1 MSKHLIAIVGPT
13 AIGKTSLSIALAK
26 HFNTAII
33 SCDSRQVYKEMSIG
47 TAVPTNEELAAVK
60 HYFIQT
66 KSIFEPFNVGQFER
80 EALETLNTLF
90 KTKDVVIMVGG
101 SGLYA
106 DAVINGL
113 DYFPEVDPNIRIQ
126 LKKELEN
133 DGLYALQLKL
143 KQLDKESYKSIEIQN
158 PQRLCRA
165 LEICMGTGKPYS
177 SFKNKVKKER
187 AFKTTLIGLETTRE
201 TLYERINKRVDIM
214 FDTGLLEE
222 ATNLYAHKD
231 LNALQTVG
239 YQEIFNYLDNL
250 YSLDIAIN
258 TIKRNTRHFAKR
270 QITWFKKNKHITW
283 FNFKKT
289 EGIIPFLEAKLN
301 NI

>member
-60 HYFIQT
+60 HYFIQS

-80 EALETLNTLF
+80 EALEILNTLF

-222 ATNLYAHKD
+222 ATNLYAHKE

-239 YQEIFNYLDNL
+239 YQEIFNYLDNV

-270 QITWFKKNKHITW
+270 QITWFKKNKNITW

-301 NI
+301 DK